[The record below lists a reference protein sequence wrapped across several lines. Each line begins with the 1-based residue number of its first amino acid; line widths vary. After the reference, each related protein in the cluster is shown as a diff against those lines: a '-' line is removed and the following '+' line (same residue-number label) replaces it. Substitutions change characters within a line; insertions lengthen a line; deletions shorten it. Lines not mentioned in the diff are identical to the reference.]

1 MAGTY
6 LSQAKN
12 RGADFLVTPCPL
24 CHLSLDVYQR
34 KAAKQIQARLEI
46 PVLHVPQLVGL
57 ALGIEPEKL
66 GLHKHLISTKKLV
79 KALL

>member
-1 MAGTY
+1 
-6 LSQAKN
+6 
-12 RGADFLVTPCPL
+12 
-24 CHLSLDVYQR
+24 LDVYQR